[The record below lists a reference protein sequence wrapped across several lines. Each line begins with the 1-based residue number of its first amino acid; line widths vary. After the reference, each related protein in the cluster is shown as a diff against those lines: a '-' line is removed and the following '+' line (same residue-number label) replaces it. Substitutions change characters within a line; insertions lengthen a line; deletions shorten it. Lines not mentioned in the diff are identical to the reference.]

1 MDSMIWWSVLQP
13 GFTPT
18 FENNKNQAYTV
29 THPIKISQ
37 GEHHFEFD
45 KGHLLRSEH
54 LGIIS
59 VSKGWRV
66 LRAHIFQWLQ
76 LRQFRS
82 QGTRLLP
89 PSLSSRHHTLD
100 LNCAPLH
107 GSEQCVTAKLT
118 LKRVIG
124 N

>member
-1 MDSMIWWSVLQP
+1 MESMIWWSVLQP

-59 VSKGWRV
+59 VSKGMAS
-66 LRAHIFQWLQ
+66 LASTHI
-76 LRQFRS
+76 S
-82 QGTRLLP
+82 MA
-89 PSLSSRHHTLD
+89 SI
-100 LNCAPLH
+100 
-107 GSEQCVTAKLT
+107 TAISFT
-118 LKRVIG
+118 G
-124 N
+124 H